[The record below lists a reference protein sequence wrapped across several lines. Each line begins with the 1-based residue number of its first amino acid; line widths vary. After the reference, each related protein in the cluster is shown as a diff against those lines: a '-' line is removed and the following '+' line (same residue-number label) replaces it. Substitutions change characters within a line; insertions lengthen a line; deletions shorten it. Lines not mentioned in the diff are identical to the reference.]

1 MTVRKRERSWYYDFT
16 LEGFGRHKKAGFRT
30 KADAEEAEKRKREE
44 LRLGRRRFTLAQA
57 FEMYLSANKMKD
69 RSRDTYRG
77 HWRRD
82 IEPVLGHYYIEEVD
96 TSSLDELKLTL
107 PNHLGPKSVNHRVKL
122 VGTVLRFMW
131 KRGHLQ
137 AVPHVPAETVPD
149 VAPDWYTEPE
159 RDRLLDGIFE
169 MHPRWYAFF
178 YLTTR
183 LGLRRG
189 EVYAISRD
197 RIRATAPDHRSGG
210 AGGLQRAPS

>member
-30 KADAEEAEKRKREE
+30 KAEAEEAEKRKREE

-107 PNHLGPKSVNHRVKL
+107 PDHLGPK
-122 VGTVLRFMW
+122 
-131 KRGHLQ
+131 
-137 AVPHVPAETVPD
+137 
-149 VAPDWYTEPE
+149 
-159 RDRLLDGIFE
+159 
-169 MHPRWYAFF
+169 
-178 YLTTR
+178 
-183 LGLRRG
+183 
-189 EVYAISRD
+189 
-197 RIRATAPDHRSGG
+197 
-210 AGGLQRAPS
+210 

>member
-30 KADAEEAEKRKREE
+30 KAEAEEAEKRKREE

-107 PNHLGPKSVNHRVKL
+107 PDHLGPKSVNHRVKL
-122 VGTVLRFMW
+122 VGTPLKPSPTLPPTGTPNQSGIDSSMGYSRCTRDGTPSSISQPGSAF
-131 KRGHLQ
+131 G
-137 AVPHVPAETVPD
+137 
-149 VAPDWYTEPE
+149 VARCTP
-159 RDRLLDGIFE
+159 
-169 MHPRWYAFF
+169 
-178 YLTTR
+178 
-183 LGLRRG
+183 
-189 EVYAISRD
+189 S
-197 RIRATAPDHRSGG
+197 RATEFVRCHRS
-210 AGGLQRAPS
+210 

>member
-30 KADAEEAEKRKREE
+30 KAEAEEAEKRKREE

-107 PNHLGPKSVNHRVKL
+107 PDHLGPKSVNHRVKL

-178 YLTTR
+178 YLTTLAR
-183 LGLRRG
+183 PN
-189 EVYAISRD
+189 S
-197 RIRATAPDHRSGG
+197 
-210 AGGLQRAPS
+210 